1 MSEKAESHTKQV
13 TIQVGILAVHPKL
26 SARDTAPRTDLD
38 GEIPMP
44 RRSPNPYT
52 PAGEKI
58 LVTASELFY
67 ERGIR
72 GVGVDLI
79 ADQAGVTKK
88 TLYDRFGSKDALVAA
103 YLTRRH
109 ERWEAWFTERL
120 AARGSAGSEP
130 GVKQVVAAL
139 EIAEEWADENTR
151 GCAFVNAHAEIGGT
165 EHPGNA
171 VILADKQYMLAV
183 FRQLLRDAGHPDP
196 ERVGAQ
202 IHLLYEGAM
211 VAHTT
216 RAQPD
221 AFATARAAAQALLP
235 T

>member
-1 MSEKAESHTKQV
+1 MA
-13 TIQVGILAVHPKL
+13 
-26 SARDTAPRTDLD
+26 
-38 GEIPMP
+38 
-44 RRSPNPYT
+44 RRSLNPHT
-52 PAGEKI
+52 PAGERI
-58 LVTASELFY
+58 LATAGELFY

-109 ERWEAWFTERL
+109 ERWEAWFEERL
-120 AARGSAGSEP
+120 AARGAGRDEAGLAP
-130 GVKQVVAAL
+130 GAGRVLAAL
-139 EIAEEWADENTR
+139 EIAGEWADANTR

-165 EHPGNA
+165 AHPGNA
-171 VILADKQYMLAV
+171 VILADKQYMLGV
-183 FRQLLRDAGHPDP
+183 FTGLLRDAGHPEA

-202 IHLLYEGAM
+202 IHLVYEGAM

-216 RAQPD
+216 RVQPD
-221 AFATARAAAQALLP
+221 AFVAACAAARGLLAAP
-235 T
+235 A

>member
-1 MSEKAESHTKQV
+1 
-13 TIQVGILAVHPKL
+13 
-26 SARDTAPRTDLD
+26 
-38 GEIPMP
+38 MP
-44 RRSPNPYT
+44 RRSPNPHT

-58 LVTASELFY
+58 LTTAADLFY
-67 ERGIR
+67 HRGIR

-109 ERWEAWFTERL
+109 ERWAAWFREHL
-120 AARGSAGSEP
+120 EARGATGTD
-130 GVKQVVAAL
+130 QVLVAL
-139 EIAEEWADENTR
+139 EVAEEWADDNVR
-151 GCAFVNAHAEIGGT
+151 GCAFVNAHGEIGGT

-171 VILADKQYMLAV
+171 VILADKQYMLAA
-183 FRQLLRDAGHPDP
+183 FQGLLRDAGHPDA
-196 ERVGAQ
+196 ERLGEQV
-202 IHLLYEGAM
+202 HLLYEGAM

-221 AFATARAAAQALLP
+221 AFGVARAAARALLRD
-235 T
+235 

>member
-1 MSEKAESHTKQV
+1 M
-13 TIQVGILAVHPKL
+13 
-26 SARDTAPRTDLD
+26 
-38 GEIPMP
+38 
-44 RRSPNPYT
+44 RRSPNPHT

-58 LVTASELFY
+58 LATAGELFY
-67 ERGIR
+67 QRGIR

-109 ERWEAWFTERL
+109 ERWVAWFHERL
-120 AARGSAGSEP
+120 AARGPAGRDSAGR
-130 GVKQVVAAL
+130 GAGAGQVLAAL
-139 EIAEEWADENTR
+139 EIAEEWAEQNLR

-171 VILADKQYMLAV
+171 VILADKLYMLGV
-183 FRQLLRDAGHPDP
+183 FTDLLRGAGEPGA
-196 ERVGAQ
+196 EQVGAQ
-202 IHLLYEGAM
+202 VHLLYEGAI

-221 AFATARAAAQALLP
+221 AFATARAAVRALLAP
-235 T
+235 SG

>member
-1 MSEKAESHTKQV
+1 
-13 TIQVGILAVHPKL
+13 
-26 SARDTAPRTDLD
+26 
-38 GEIPMP
+38 MP
-44 RRSPNPYT
+44 RRSPNPHT

-58 LVTASELFY
+58 LVTAAELFY

-109 ERWEAWFTERL
+109 ERWAAWFTERL
-120 AARGSAGSEP
+120 AARDAARDAAGLAS
-130 GVKQVVAAL
+130 GADQVLAAL
-139 EIAEEWADENTR
+139 EIAEEWAEANAR
-151 GCAFVNAHAEIGGT
+151 GCAFVNAHGEIGGT
-165 EHPGNA
+165 GHPGNA

-183 FRQLLRDAGHPDP
+183 FTNLLRDAGHRDA
-196 ERVGAQ
+196 ERLGAQ

-221 AFATARAAAQALLP
+221 AFATARAAARALLAP
-235 T
+235 SG

>member
-1 MSEKAESHTKQV
+1 MA
-13 TIQVGILAVHPKL
+13 
-26 SARDTAPRTDLD
+26 
-38 GEIPMP
+38 
-44 RRSPNPYT
+44 RRSPNPHT

-58 LVTASELFY
+58 LATAAELFY

-72 GVGVDLI
+72 GVGVDVI

-109 ERWEAWFTERL
+109 ERWEVWFEERL
-120 AARGSAGSEP
+120 AARGAARDTAPDAAPGTAGLAP
-130 GVKQVVAAL
+130 GADQVLAAL
-139 EIAEEWADENTR
+139 EIAGDWADANLR

-165 EHPGNA
+165 DHPGNA
-171 VILADKQYMLAV
+171 VILADKKYMLGS
-183 FRQLLRDAGHPDP
+183 FTGLLRDAGHPDA

-202 IHLLYEGAM
+202 IHLVYEGAM

-221 AFATARAAAQALLP
+221 AFGTARAAARALLA
-235 T
+235 TSA

>member
-1 MSEKAESHTKQV
+1 MS
-13 TIQVGILAVHPKL
+13 
-26 SARDTAPRTDLD
+26 RRT
-38 GEIPMP
+38 
-44 RRSPNPYT
+44 PNPHT
-52 PAGEKI
+52 PAGEKV
-58 LVTASELFY
+58 LAAAGELFY
-67 ERGIR
+67 ARGIR

-109 ERWEAWFTERL
+109 ERWAAWFTERL
-120 AARGSAGSEP
+120 AARDAAGLAP
-130 GVKQVVAAL
+130 GADQVLAAL
-139 EIAEEWADENTR
+139 EIAEEWADANAR
-151 GCAFVNAHAEIGGT
+151 GCAFVNAHGEIGGT
-165 EHPGNA
+165 GHPGNA

-183 FRQLLRDAGHPDP
+183 FTGLLRDAGHPDA
-196 ERVGAQ
+196 ERLGAQ

-221 AFATARAAAQALLP
+221 AFATARAAARALLAP
-235 T
+235 SA

>member
-1 MSEKAESHTKQV
+1 MS
-13 TIQVGILAVHPKL
+13 
-26 SARDTAPRTDLD
+26 
-38 GEIPMP
+38 
-44 RRSPNPYT
+44 RRSPNPNT
-52 PAGEKI
+52 PAGERI
-58 LVTASELFY
+58 LATASALFY

-109 ERWEAWFTERL
+109 ERWEAWFGERL
-120 AARGSAGSEP
+120 AARGDKARGETPRAGVASGR
-130 GVKQVVAAL
+130 GVDRVVAAL
-139 EIAEEWADENTR
+139 ELAEEWAEANER
-151 GCAFVNAHAEIGGT
+151 GCAFVNAHAEIGGV

-171 VILADKQYMLAV
+171 VILADKLYMLEV
-183 FRQLLRDAGHPDP
+183 FTGLLRDAGHPDA
-196 ERVGAQ
+196 EGLGAQ
-202 IHLLYEGAM
+202 VHLLYEGAM

-221 AFATARAAAQALLP
+221 AFATARAAARALLASAG
-235 T
+235 

>member
-1 MSEKAESHTKQV
+1 M
-13 TIQVGILAVHPKL
+13 
-26 SARDTAPRTDLD
+26 
-38 GEIPMP
+38 
-44 RRSPNPYT
+44 RRSPNPHT

-58 LVTASELFY
+58 LATAGELFY
-67 ERGIR
+67 QRGIR

-109 ERWEAWFTERL
+109 ERWVVWFHERL
-120 AARGSAGSEP
+120 AARGPAGRDSAGR
-130 GVKQVVAAL
+130 GAGAGQVLAAL
-139 EIAEEWADENTR
+139 EIAEEWAEQNLR

-171 VILADKQYMLAV
+171 VILADKLYMLGV
-183 FRQLLRDAGHPDP
+183 FTDLLRDAGEPRA
-196 ERVGAQ
+196 EQVGAQ
-202 IHLLYEGAM
+202 VHLLYEGAI

-221 AFATARAAAQALLP
+221 AFAAARAAVRALLAP
-235 T
+235 SG

>member
-1 MSEKAESHTKQV
+1 
-13 TIQVGILAVHPKL
+13 
-26 SARDTAPRTDLD
+26 
-38 GEIPMP
+38 MP
-44 RRSPNPYT
+44 RRSPNPHT
-52 PAGEKI
+52 AAGEKI
-58 LVTASELFY
+58 LAAAAELFY

-120 AARGSAGSEP
+120 ASRGAAGLEP
-130 GVKQVVAAL
+130 GSDQVLAAL
-139 EIAEEWADENTR
+139 EIAGEWADANAR
-151 GCAFVNAHAEIGGT
+151 GCAFVNAHAEIGGI

-171 VILADKQYMLAV
+171 VILADKQYMLGV
-183 FRQLLRDAGHPDP
+183 FTGLLRDAGHPDA

-216 RAQPD
+216 RVQPG
-221 AFATARAAAQALLP
+221 AFATARAAARALLP
-235 T
+235 E

>member
-1 MSEKAESHTKQV
+1 MS
-13 TIQVGILAVHPKL
+13 
-26 SARDTAPRTDLD
+26 RRT
-38 GEIPMP
+38 
-44 RRSPNPYT
+44 PNPHT

-58 LVTASELFY
+58 LATAGVLFY

-79 ADQAGVTKK
+79 ADEAGVTKK

-109 ERWEAWFTERL
+109 ERWAAWFGERL
-120 AARGSAGSEP
+120 AARGAAGARP
-130 GVKQVVAAL
+130 GTGRVLAAL
-139 EIAEEWADENTR
+139 ELAEEWAEQNAR
-151 GCAFVNAHAEIGGT
+151 GCAFVNAHGEIGGT
-165 EHPGNA
+165 GHPGNA
-171 VILADKQYMLAV
+171 VILADKQYMLGV
-183 FRQLLRDAGHPDP
+183 FTDLLRDAGHPDA

-202 IHLLYEGAM
+202 LHLLYEGAM

-221 AFATARAAAQALLP
+221 AFATARAAARALLAP
-235 T
+235 VG

>member
-1 MSEKAESHTKQV
+1 MV
-13 TIQVGILAVHPKL
+13 
-26 SARDTAPRTDLD
+26 
-38 GEIPMP
+38 
-44 RRSPNPYT
+44 RRSPNPDT
-52 PAGEKI
+52 PAGERI

-109 ERWEAWFTERL
+109 ERWAAWFERRL
-120 AARGSAGSEP
+120 AERRATGLE
-130 GVKQVVAAL
+130 QVLVAL
-139 EIAEEWADENTR
+139 EVAEEWADENVR
-151 GCAFVNAHAEIGGT
+151 GCAFVNAHGEIGGID
-165 EHPGNA
+165 HPGNA
-171 VILADKQYMLAV
+171 VILAEKQYMLAE
-183 FRQLLRDAGHPDP
+183 FQRLLRDAGHPDP
-196 ERVGAQ
+196 DGVGAQ

-221 AFATARAAAQALLP
+221 AFGTARAAVRSLLRG
-235 T
+235 

>member
-1 MSEKAESHTKQV
+1 
-13 TIQVGILAVHPKL
+13 
-26 SARDTAPRTDLD
+26 
-38 GEIPMP
+38 MP
-44 RRSPNPYT
+44 RRSPNPHT

-58 LVTASELFY
+58 LATAAVLFY

-109 ERWEAWFTERL
+109 ERWVAWFDERL
-120 AARGSAGSEP
+120 AARRAAGLEP
-130 GVKQVVAAL
+130 GVGQVLAAL
-139 EIAEEWADENTR
+139 EIAEEWAQENRR

-165 EHPGNA
+165 QHPGNA
-171 VILADKQYMLAV
+171 VILADKLYMLGV
-183 FRQLLRDAGHPDP
+183 FTALLREGGQPTADQ
-196 ERVGAQ
+196 VGAQ
-202 IHLLYEGAM
+202 VHLLYEGAM

-221 AFATARAAAQALLP
+221 AFATARAAVRSLLVPSGGALA
-235 T
+235 

>member
-1 MSEKAESHTKQV
+1 M
-13 TIQVGILAVHPKL
+13 
-26 SARDTAPRTDLD
+26 
-38 GEIPMP
+38 
-44 RRSPNPYT
+44 RRSPNPHT
-52 PAGEKI
+52 PAGERV
-58 LVTASELFY
+58 LAAAGELFY

-109 ERWEAWFTERL
+109 ERWVVWFDERL
-120 AARGSAGSEP
+120 AARGAAGLEP
-130 GVKQVVAAL
+130 GAGQVLAAL
-139 EIAEEWADENTR
+139 EIAEEWAEKNLR

-171 VILADKQYMLAV
+171 VILADKLYMLGV
-183 FRQLLRDAGHPDP
+183 FTDLLRDAGLPGA
-196 ERVGAQ
+196 EQVGAQ
-202 IHLLYEGAM
+202 VHLLYEGAI

-221 AFATARAAAQALLP
+221 PFAAARAAARALLGQAG
-235 T
+235 